1 MAEETLENIT
11 ENENNITQDETNTDE
26 NLEELK
32 EIASFLK
39 ISDKADVVLACRVS
53 PK

>member
-11 ENENNITQDETNTDE
+11 ENENNITQDETNTDK

-32 EIASFLK
+32 ETASF
-39 ISDKADVVLACRVS
+39 
-53 PK
+53 